1 MICIISIRTQYNNII
16 YNIYIYIIMYA
27 VLPLSLSLFS
37 KRARVSACVHEFQDY
52 VMEFDENHNVD
63 PTDFPG
69 SRIA

>member
-1 MICIISIRTQYNNII
+1 
-16 YNIYIYIIMYA
+16 MYA